1 MLVLL
6 NPGAGGGRAD
16 ERWPRVEGLVRS
28 GDPSCEV
35 VIPKDAAA
43 VNAIVRDALARGE
56 RRFVAAGGDGTVN
69 VVVAALLAQADGA
82 PHDVVLGAV
91 GLGSSNDFHKPVAE
105 SSLVGGIPCRLD
117 FGRARPIDVGWLR
130 CRTAAGRVRARPWV
144 INASIG
150 ATADGN
156 HYFNAGAGRAIRALR
171 CISMDAALAWAALR
185 AVATNR
191 PRPLTLALDGG
202 PRFTLP
208 LRNLGVVKNPHFT
221 GLLRYDS
228 PIAPDDGAFHVHALT
243 AVPPWRLW
251 ATLASLARGRFVG
264 RAGTLS
270 WRARRLTVRARAP
283 FAVEADG
290 EVAVVSVARFS
301 VQPRALRVCA

>member
-6 NPGAGGGRAD
+6 NPRAGAGRAE
-16 ERWPRVEGLVRS
+16 ERWPSVEGLTRS
-28 GDPSCEV
+28 ADPRCEV
-35 VIPKDAAA
+35 VVPENPAALDA
-43 VNAIVRDALARGE
+43 VVGDALLHGE

-69 VVVAALLAQADGA
+69 LVVTALLARANGVLG
-82 PHDVVLGAV
+82 DVVLGAV
-91 GLGSSNDFHKPVAE
+91 GLGSSNDFHKPVAGAN
-105 SSLVGGIPCRLD
+105 LVAGVPVRLD
-117 FGRARPIDVGWLR
+117 FARARPIDVCWLR
-130 CRTAAGRVRARPWV
+130 YRTAAGRVERRPWV

-156 HYFNAGAGRAIRALR
+156 HYFGAGAGRAIRALR
-171 CISMDAALAWAALR
+171 RISTDAALAWAALR

-202 PRFTLP
+202 RRFTLS

-221 GLLRYDS
+221 GVLRYDS
-228 PIAPDDGAFHVHALT
+228 PLVPDDGAFHVHALT
-243 AVPPWRLW
+243 AVPAWRLW

-264 RAGTLS
+264 RAGTRT
-270 WRARRLTVRARAP
+270 WRARRLTVLAPVP

-290 EVAVVSVARFS
+290 EVVVTRVAGFS